1 MMIFYRIYDIK
12 NKKIIDLK
20 MSTNCLMEK
29 GTNRQKKY
37 IIFEIVS
44 RKILT
49 FQRYAKI
56 KH

>member
-1 MMIFYRIYDIK
+1 MILKIK
-12 NKKIIDLK
+12 KFIDLK

-49 FQRYAKI
+49 FQRNAKI